1 MSPIL
6 ELGALNL
13 YKFHFE
19 EGLSTLGKNSKNSK
33 SSSFELL
40 HLVWVVV
47 DEEVDARVQDEH
59 EVGDETQDVHPE
71 GLEVRTLIEDTKTVG
86 AVSSLR
92 LGFEDMQEASSV
104 KNLQLKL
111 S

>member
-19 EGLSTLGKNSKNSK
+19 EGLSTLGKNNK
-33 SSSFELL
+33 SRSFELF

-71 GLEVRTLIEDTKTVG
+71 GLEVRTLVEDTKTVG

-104 KNLQLKL
+104 KNTQQKL
-111 S
+111 N

>member
-13 YKFHFE
+13 YKFYFE
-19 EGLSTLGKNSKNSK
+19 EGLSTLGENSK
-33 SSSFELL
+33 SSSFEQF

-71 GLEVRTLIEDTKTVG
+71 GLEVRTLVEDTKTVG
-86 AVSSLR
+86 AVPSLW

-104 KNLQLKL
+104 KNIQQKL